1 MQPAGEPAMAIR
13 RGPCPNEEVEAR
25 SPVAGGISD
34 SLADP
39 FIVSH
44 VIRSVR
50 TRFINIVLPIT
61 LLFSTMTILL
71 GKTARKTI
79 V

>member
-1 MQPAGEPAMAIR
+1 MAIR
-13 RGPCPNEEVEAR
+13 RGPCPSEEVEAR

-39 FIVSH
+39 FIVNH
-44 VIRSVR
+44 VIRSIR
-50 TRFINIVLPIT
+50 TRFINIFINIVLPIT
-61 LLFSTMTILL
+61 LLYLTMIVFLRE
-71 GKTARKTI
+71 TAKKMN